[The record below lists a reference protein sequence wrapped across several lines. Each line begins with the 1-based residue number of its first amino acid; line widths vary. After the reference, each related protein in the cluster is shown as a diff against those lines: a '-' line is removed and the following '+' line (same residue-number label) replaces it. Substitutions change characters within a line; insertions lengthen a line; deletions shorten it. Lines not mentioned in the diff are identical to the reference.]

1 MDNNTDWLEG
11 ADDDEIRWRCAM
23 KKKWDDMM
31 REARLHAME
40 RPDTGPPNAY
50 GEEENDRVLA
60 RLEEEEFMAARRE
73 EALEMERI
81 GREAEKG
88 PPEVSVAVVTEKE
101 DAVVTEKQD

>member
-23 KKKWDDMM
+23 KKKWNEMM
-31 REARLHAME
+31 REART
-40 RPDTGPPNAY
+40 DTGPPN
-50 GEEENDRVLA
+50 ER
-60 RLEEEEFMAARRE
+60 FMAARRE

>member
-23 KKKWDDMM
+23 KKKWDEMM
-31 REARLHAME
+31 REART
-40 RPDTGPPNAY
+40 DTGPPNAY

>member
-1 MDNNTDWLEG
+1 
-11 ADDDEIRWRCAM
+11 
-23 KKKWDDMM
+23 
-31 REARLHAME
+31 
-40 RPDTGPPNAY
+40 
-50 GEEENDRVLA
+50 VLA

>member
-1 MDNNTDWLEG
+1 
-11 ADDDEIRWRCAM
+11 
-23 KKKWDDMM
+23 
-31 REARLHAME
+31 
-40 RPDTGPPNAY
+40 
-50 GEEENDRVLA
+50 VLA
-60 RLEEEEFMAARRE
+60 RLEEEEFMAARRV